1 MDENNHIGKRITN
14 QNTVINPFKFYKDK
28 EHAVEKPF
36 VNVKETP
43 NGTERFAI
51 LRTTENGKYV
61 RGGQLWFKL
70 GKVEIFTDIDNII
83 FVDLINDTLFV
94 QSGKKIINEIAPE
107 DPEHRQYILMMK
119 CYVNG
124 DETYSWESMTGR
136 IECYNYIVDNIDVLG
151 ISPTESIVLTEN
163 VPYKDAFTIADFVRY
178 LKNSELV
185 EDDGF
190 DIEEY
195 IY

>member
-1 MDENNHIGKRITN
+1 MDNNNHLGKRIISQSN
-14 QNTVINPFKFYKDK
+14 PINPFKFYKDK
-28 EHAVEKPF
+28 EHAVENPF
-36 VNVKETP
+36 VNVKDSP
-43 NGTERFAI
+43 NGTTRFAI

-83 FVDLINDTLFV
+83 FVDTVNDTLIV

-107 DPEHRQYILMMK
+107 DPEHRQYIIMMK

-136 IECYNYIVDNIDVLG
+136 ITCYNYIVDNIDSLG

-190 DIEEY
+190 DIDEY